1 MTPKERIILF
11 LLASLNFT
19 HFLDFM
25 IMMPLDNYLI
35 PVFGIKPKEFSF
47 LVGVYSFAAFL
58 SGIFASSFVDKFDR
72 KKVLMIAYGGF
83 MAGTFACGFAA
94 DYEFLMGA
102 RFLTGL
108 FGGMIGAQVLSI
120 VGDIFPYERRGAAMG
135 AVMGGFA
142 VAFALGVPLS
152 LYLTNLMN
160 WHVPFIM
167 VGALA
172 LVLLPMTLYY
182 LPEMKDHLL
191 EKKST
196 DSKFDAFR
204 KILKSPMQYWALVFT
219 VLMMV
224 GHFMIV
230 PFINPY
236 MEFNKGFSKNQ
247 TPLIYL
253 VGGLATLLSAIV
265 LGRLSD
271 RYGKLPV
278 FSVSLILSLF
288 MVWAITNM
296 PVMPFTAVLGFF
308 AVWFI
313 LGTGRGVTAQ
323 AMVSN
328 VVQADQRGSF
338 MTFNSSMQHLGTF
351 IATIIAG
358 YIVVEDKA
366 VTGKI
371 KHFEWLGYLSIIILF
386 CSFLL
391 ARYLFSSMD
400 KTINEEP
407 DIQDTSDLPVQS
419 MASSE
424 IQN

>member
-1 MTPKERIILF
+1 
-11 LLASLNFT
+11 
-19 HFLDFM
+19 M

-35 PVFGIKPKEFSF
+35 PVFKIKPREFSF
-47 LVGVYSFAAFL
+47 LVGIYSFAAFI

-72 KKVLMIAYGGF
+72 KKVLLVAYFGF
-83 MAGTFACGFAA
+83 MIGTFACGFAN
-94 DYEFLMGA
+94 DYEFLMAA
-102 RFLTGL
+102 RFLTGI
-108 FGGMIGAQVLSI
+108 FGGLIGAQVLSI
-120 VGDIFPYERRGAAMG
+120 VSDIFPYERRGAAMG

-142 VAFALGVPLS
+142 IAFTLGVPIS
-152 LYLTNLMN
+152 LYLTNMMN

-167 VGALA
+167 VGILA
-172 LVLLPMTLYY
+172 LFLFMMTIYY
-182 LPEMKDHLL
+182 LPAMKDHLADR
-191 EKKST
+191 KKT
-196 DSKFDAFR
+196 EPRFEAFR
-204 KILKSPMQYWALVFT
+204 KILKSPIQYWALAFT

-224 GHFMIV
+224 GHFLIV

-253 VGGLATLLSAIV
+253 VGGIATLIAAIV

-271 RYGKLPV
+271 KYGKLPV
-278 FSVSLILSLF
+278 FSVSVILSLF
-288 MVWAITNM
+288 MVWGITNM
-296 PVMPFTAVLGFF
+296 PSIPFTAVLGFF

-328 VVQADQRGSF
+328 VVESDQRGSF

-358 YIVVEDKA
+358 YIVIEDKTK
-366 VTGKI
+366 TGKI
-371 KHFEWLGYLSIIILF
+371 KHFEWLGYLSIIVLF

-391 ARYLFSSMD
+391 ARYLFADMD
-400 KTINEEP
+400 KKTINEEP
-407 DIQDTSDLPVQS
+407 GILDTGDLPVQS
-419 MASSE
+419 MANSE